1 MKKILQRCPYEH
13 ERYSQREFANKCGTL
28 FVQRSKAR
36 NIFASR
42 THIQREPQNSL
53 GDLQEESA
61 KLETVKETIIESRI
75 SGER

>member
-1 MKKILQRCPYEH
+1 MP
-13 ERYSQREFANKCGTL
+13 GL

-53 GDLQEESA
+53 GDLQKESA
-61 KLETVKETIIESRI
+61 KLETVKETIIESRM

>member
-13 ERYSQREFANKCGTL
+13 ERYSQRELANKCGTL
-28 FVQRSKAR
+28 FVQRSTAR

-53 GDLQEESA
+53 GDLQKESA
-61 KLETVKETIIESRI
+61 MLETVKETIIESRM

>member
-1 MKKILQRCPYEH
+1 MKKILQRCPYELM
-13 ERYSQREFANKCGTL
+13 RYSQRELANKCGTL

-53 GDLQEESA
+53 GDLQKESA
-61 KLETVKETIIESRI
+61 KLETVKETIIESRM
-75 SGER
+75 SGKR

>member
-13 ERYSQREFANKCGTL
+13 EGYSQRELANKCGSL

-53 GDLQEESA
+53 GDLQKESA
-61 KLETVKETIIESRI
+61 KLETVKETIIESRM

>member
-1 MKKILQRCPYEH
+1 MEKILQRCPHEH
-13 ERYSQREFANKCGTL
+13 ERYSQRELANKSGTL

-53 GDLQEESA
+53 GDLQKESA
-61 KLETVKETIIESRI
+61 KLETVKETTIESRM

>member
-13 ERYSQREFANKCGTL
+13 ERYSQRELANKCGTL

-53 GDLQEESA
+53 GDLQKESA
-61 KLETVKETIIESRI
+61 KLETVKEAIIESRM

>member
-13 ERYSQREFANKCGTL
+13 ERYSQRELANKCGTL